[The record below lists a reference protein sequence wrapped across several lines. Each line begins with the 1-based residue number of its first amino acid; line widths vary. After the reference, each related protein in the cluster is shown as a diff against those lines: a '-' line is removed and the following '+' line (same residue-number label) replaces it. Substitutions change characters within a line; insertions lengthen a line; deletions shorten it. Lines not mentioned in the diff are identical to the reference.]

1 MARRID
7 DGAMPRAC
15 LLGGVAIAIVFLAAC
30 SRSPLSAA
38 SLDPAT
44 IPVVDIGFEG
54 QTNTF
59 PSPGGIVPSLLRATL
74 SNPGG
79 QNERSWSASPSMLEN
94 IKANA
99 GGYGPLTP
107 RTRTRFSFTL
117 GSRLLNVPLNHASAS
132 SPGVQLVAKPWGG
145 TLIVNRPG
153 GDWEVWIEMSV
164 VFDDSLEGVP
174 TRVDA
179 TYGFWLHA
187 PRNP

>member
-1 MARRID
+1 
-7 DGAMPRAC
+7 MPRAR
-15 LLGGVAIAIVFLAAC
+15 LLGVVAIAVVCLAGC
-30 SRSPLSAA
+30 GRSQAA

-44 IPVVDIGFEG
+44 VPVVEIGFEG

-74 SNPGG
+74 SDPGG

-117 GSRLLNVPLNHASAS
+117 GSRLLNVPLSHASAS
-132 SPGVQLVAKPWGG
+132 SPGVQIVAAPWGG
-145 TLIVNRPG
+145 TLMVNRPG

-187 PRNP
+187 PMNP

>member
-74 SNPGG
+74 SDPGG

-107 RTRTRFSFTL
+107 RIRTRFSFSA
-117 GSRLLNVPLNHASAS
+117 GSRLLNVPLSHASAS
-132 SPGVQLVAKPWGG
+132 LPGVQIVAAPWGG
-145 TLIVNRPG
+145 TLMVNRPG

>member
-1 MARRID
+1 
-7 DGAMPRAC
+7 
-15 LLGGVAIAIVFLAAC
+15 
-30 SRSPLSAA
+30 
-38 SLDPAT
+38 
-44 IPVVDIGFEG
+44 
-54 QTNTF
+54 
-59 PSPGGIVPSLLRATL
+59 
-74 SNPGG
+74 
-79 QNERSWSASPSMLEN
+79 MLEN
-94 IKANA
+94 IKATA

-132 SPGVQLVAKPWGG
+132 SPGVQLVAEPWGG